1 MAYITPNTDVYLLK
15 DIKITPNYS
24 DTIFFANRAAQEA
37 YFTNSAKRVATLSSN
52 SYQRHSRGWLKVG
65 LPSGTVAQANYM
77 MFKNSSFENKWFYAF
92 ITDWEYLNNG
102 CTLISYMIDDI
113 QTWFFDCTLGDCFVE
128 REHAMQD
135 AIGLNRVPEPMG
147 SDRVHMKQMWECS
160 NMSSY
165 SVIVQASQKNRGQ
178 YFETDYLQQ
187 GQFNGLSI
195 WRSVCNDGTDASA
208 IAAVLDN
215 MVGDGSYSEDATE
228 QQQVVS
234 IIMFP
239 TTYAQNVVT
248 SDGRTIP
255 YSTNEGFATPRTTID
270 GYTPRNKKLLTSP
283 FKKLLLTN
291 SIGANITLDYDDFV
305 AANGFPQTPAFFI
318 VGCANGQGQ
327 MMCVP
332 YNYKGVEKNYDFKI
346 TINEFPQCGY
356 TLDSYRAWLAGGGDI
371 KQQVA
376 ALKGIGNGLFGLLGM
391 AQGVNSEYGK
401 QWQQNYNY
409 RYDESVAGRKLNKG
423 ALNAVDVGAANY
435 ANANTSV
442 GDAIASSGAL
452 SGVGGLLSGILN
464 TYSDYKTT
472 EYDAHAQSN
481 IPVGMTAGNTMV
493 GLRELNF
500 RCFDVDIIQADA
512 KIIDEFFDKYG
523 YQTNRLKVPNISGR
537 KQWNY
542 VKTKDCEIVGN
553 IPASIKASIIS
564 IFNSGITFWKNGDN
578 IGDYTL
584 DNTL

>member
-1 MAYITPNTDVYLLK
+1 MAFIIPNTDIYLLK

-24 DTIFFANRAAQEA
+24 DTIYFADKNAQYN
-37 YFTNSAKRVATLSSN
+37 YFSAPAKRVATLTKN
-52 SYQRHSRGWLKVG
+52 SYQRHSRGWLKIA
-65 LPSGTVAQANYM
+65 LPCGTVAQANYM

-113 QTWFFDCTLGDCFVE
+113 QTWFFDCQLGDCFVE
-128 REHAMQD
+128 REHAETD
-135 AIGLNRVPEPMG
+135 AIGGNRVPEPMG
-147 SDRVHMKQMWECS
+147 SDRVIMTKQWECS
-160 NMSSY
+160 NMSDY

-195 WRSVCNDGTDASA
+195 WRSTCNDGTDASA

-215 MVGDGSYSEDATE
+215 MVGDGSYSEDATD

-234 IIMFP
+234 VIMFP
-239 TTYAQNVVT
+239 TTYAQNVTT

-255 YSTNEGFATPRTTID
+255 YSTNEGFATPRTKVD

-291 SIGANITLDYDDFV
+291 GIGANITLDYDDFV
-305 AANGFPQTPAFFI
+305 AESGFKTTPAFFI
-318 VGCANGQGQ
+318 VGSMNGQGQ
-327 MMCVP
+327 MMCIP

-371 KQQVA
+371 KQQVS
-376 ALKGIGNGLFGLLGM
+376 ALKGIGSGIFGLLGM
-391 AQGVNSEYGK
+391 AQGVNYEYGK
-401 QWQQNYNY
+401 QWQQNYDY
-409 RYDESVAGRKLNKG
+409 RYSEYSSPVAQ
-423 ALNAVDVGAANY
+423 NY
-435 ANANTSV
+435 ADKNTKV
-442 GDAIASSGAL
+442 TDAMAESGTL

-464 TYSDYKTT
+464 TYTDYKTT

-481 IPVGMTAGNTMV
+481 IPVGMTAGNAMV

-500 RCFDVDIIQADA
+500 RCFDVDINQQDA
-512 KIIDEFFDKYG
+512 KIIDSFFDKYG
-523 YQTNRLKVPNISGR
+523 YQTNKLKVPNISSR

-542 VKTKDCEIVGN
+542 VKTRDCELIGN
-553 IPASIKASIIS
+553 IPASIKNSIIS
-564 IFNSGITFWKNGDN
+564 IFNSGITFWKHGDN
-578 IGDYTL
+578 IGNYEL
-584 DNTL
+584 DNTV